1 MTLPAPAAIVSAMV
15 KGVLID
21 IAGVVTSGE
30 TLLPGA
36 RAALARL
43 DAAGLPYRFVTNT
56 TRKPVRALLAQFAAH
71 DLDVARDHVFTPAQA
86 AVAWL
91 GENGYAPHLLVH
103 ADLMEDFAPCRTTG
117 PRAVVVGDAGSSFT
131 YASLNAAFRQIVDGA
146 PFLALATNRVF
157 RDTDG
162 ELSLDAGAFVTAL
175 EHASETSARV
185 LGKPAPAFFAAAAAS
200 MELKL
205 SDVAMI
211 GDDAE
216 ADVAGA
222 LRAGAGTA
230 LLVRSGKYREGDEGR
245 VTPAPSATVAD
256 IGAAVERLLRS

>member
-1 MTLPAPAAIVSAMV
+1 LTPAAPAAIVSAMV

-21 IAGVVTSGE
+21 IAGVVTSGAA
-30 TLLPGA
+30 LLPGA
-36 RAALARL
+36 SAALARL

-56 TRKPVRALLAQFAAH
+56 TRKPVRALLEQLAAL

-91 GENGYAPHLLVH
+91 GEYGYAPHLLVH

-117 PRAVVVGDAGSSFT
+117 PRAVVVGDAGPAFT
-131 YASLNAAFRQIVDGA
+131 YTSLNAAFRQIVDGA

-162 ELSLDAGAFVTAL
+162 DLSMDAGAFVAAL
-175 EHASETSARV
+175 EYASETSATV
-185 LGKPAPAFFAAAAAS
+185 LGKPAPAFFTAAAAS
-200 MELKL
+200 MELPL
-205 SDVAMI
+205 ADVAMI

-222 LRAGAGTA
+222 LRAGVGTA
-230 LLVRSGKYREGDEGR
+230 LLVQSGKYREGDEER
-245 VTPAPSATVAD
+245 IAPAPSATVAD
-256 IGAAVERLLRS
+256 IGAAVDHLLPS